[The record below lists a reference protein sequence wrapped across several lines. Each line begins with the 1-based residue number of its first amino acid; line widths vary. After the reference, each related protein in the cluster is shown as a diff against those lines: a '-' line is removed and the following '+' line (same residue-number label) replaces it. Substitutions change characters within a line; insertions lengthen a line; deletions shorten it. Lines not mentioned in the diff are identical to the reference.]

1 MLPERWSTCSLPHKQ
16 YVHVIYRG
24 VIHVQVLWDSSILG
38 NWSILLDGYNDGVC
52 CQEVSSD
59 LGENM
64 PCTVIFASG
73 SIPMG
78 YACDSIILLY
88 IFYPGFSAPF
98 AVPMTCYDGPH
109 EPDHPSTRAIDYDC
123 IHCQS
128 NVFVPVYNKDG

>member
-1 MLPERWSTCSLPHKQ
+1 
-16 YVHVIYRG
+16 
-24 VIHVQVLWDSSILG
+24 
-38 NWSILLDGYNDGVC
+38 
-52 CQEVSSD
+52 
-59 LGENM
+59 M

-73 SIPMG
+73 SIPMDTP
-78 YACDSIILLY
+78 AIVSFFY

-128 NVFVPVYNKDG
+128 NVFVPLYNKDGQIFPQSHCEGAWFLCQEGNNRGSDGSFVH